1 MRNAKCEM
9 LSVIFRNLPRR
20 ASQAQGG
27 TDPAS
32 CLGPWV
38 DLPLLDSF
46 VFLPMHV
53 QGPVLQCPLLDT
65 QSALP
70 RPNTCSD
77 GQGRMGF
84 WNTFGTSQSW
94 IYLYLAA
101 IKAQCPASLACHVFF
116 AVTSPPSFFSSL
128 VRNSAR

>member
-1 MRNAKCEM
+1 MF
-9 LSVIFRNLPRR
+9 SVIFRNLPRR

-32 CLGPWV
+32 LPWALA

-46 VFLPMHV
+46 VFLPMQV
-53 QGPVLQCPLLDT
+53 QGPLLQCPLLDT

-77 GQGRMGF
+77 GQGILGF
-84 WNTFGTSQSW
+84 WDTFCTSQSLN
-94 IYLYLAA
+94 YLYLAA
-101 IKAQCPASLACHVFF
+101 IKAQCPASLAYHVFF
-116 AVTSPPSFFSSL
+116 LAVNSSSSSSFFSSL